1 MNKIISPKQVEDS
14 TVLINC
20 NGSQG
25 TGFFINNELI
35 LTARH
40 VIEDC
45 LNFGKD
51 FLIGGENYN
60 TTDVLD
66 SCEKQDLCIIKSKYE
81 SIEYL
86 PLVRGTISY
95 RQPCSTFGFPSKG
108 IKGGRQFEGKVNSI
122 QVKRHWDFSF
132 EIVGLDEF
140 DYSGVSGSAIVSN
153 RSVIGIAL
161 IQRGQSIH
169 VISVRKA
176 YDFLIKNEVT
186 VLDDENLNEI
196 PLGLKEDINRAT
208 PNYAVYQELG
218 NKLETNNG
226 WFLCYGVPGSG
237 KTTIIAGYDNQNE
250 RIEVLGRYF
259 TKIPQDTIGQSVR
272 VSRKKLMDWLE
283 SVVSEK
289 LGYPIEVL
297 SKIEKRIERI
307 PDLLNELAKKYE
319 SSNCVLFIDGLD
331 EVDDLDVFLGI
342 FPLELPKPISIV
354 LSCTSEDILPIRIKN
369 RIQDEHRIKVTA
381 LHLGQCEFYLRE
393 ELKCKEISTEFIQ
406 KIAIKSEGHPLYLM
420 YLINY
425 LNSCES
431 LSEIELWIE
440 EIPSIG
446 GEISR
451 YYDVLW
457 DDFFRDEGKLWIIII
472 MSQLRSPVTPKI
484 LLEMLPDEHKLGF
497 YSNFS
502 PIKYLFKEENNLE
515 LYHASFRDYIFSK
528 VPDFIPL
535 ANDQIFKFCNKK
547 TENSYS
553 IENQL
558 YHLTQSSKREDSL
571 VFCCQSWADKCAL
584 SHVNPELIIQDIK
597 KVIAVALDLRSV
609 IEVLRLLLLLHR
621 IEFRYESVL
630 AEYANYMARALIAM
644 GEYSAAMKYLVREH
658 TLLVSSED
666 AIQFLQLFYEN
677 GRSNEANVLRVILD
691 SQFRYFVEEEWIGKK
706 GENISIEPIIIQ
718 AKAKILSMHIDRQN
732 GAEDLMKLI
741 LILKEFQH
749 ISEESKDE
757 YNARIFY
764 DLREVACAW
773 QIGYLLRI
781 DDFYQSSKWVSE
793 KMKVPLDDKWAKLR
807 AISIVYF
814 NELNFYSSHK
824 IEKKDA
830 YKESISDL
838 EWLID
843 SCGYRNE
850 GNTVYTLIE
859 ALINDSSRFD
869 IVEDLIGQYLASS
882 GIQELQILN
891 VNGVDVNWDDINTLY
906 SISKM
911 EGYKGSIFDTSILP
925 ELSSMRKNCTL
936 GFYQIIRGIG
946 ILEGRL
952 IKESKSE
959 SSLEEN
965 DLDELKSF
973 IGFLDFGLKERVR
986 WDRSYFIPET
996 IVPFIYD
1003 KTAYLIANFFHESI
1017 DWFVSN
1023 ICDRSTIQLGLYSEG
1038 YRDSL
1043 TDIIQVFLACGV
1055 KNDLVEKLIEL
1066 LEIHTRKYVQ
1076 NRWERTP
1083 ELVRIVEYYSLINQ
1097 PKKAKNVFK
1106 SMLNTSMGP
1115 SWYKEAQMQLLNTT
1129 LSLKKNDLK
1138 ANKYLQKFASL
1149 LDAASGEMTF
1159 QRYIRYEKE
1168 SFIGDILKLGET
1180 KKAID
1185 YLKFETIPPVD
1196 VLINNAEREKVDNLG
1211 IGLGNNQGANNLSI
1225 QSGVLEIINYCEDLS
1240 PFIKIALCSI
1250 FTINDDTY
1258 RYVDKY
1264 GSSLA
1269 VAINEVKETKYLS
1282 LIFDFIS
1289 EIFRSRDLKEDRQ
1302 SLFEYIGNFHSNLN
1316 QKIYEDFWSFL
1327 NSKKEGEF
1335 LPQKIEKNSKK
1346 EDIMETKKDP
1356 FEEFN
1361 ELVMKE
1367 NLLDSELI
1375 QKGLNVFRQE
1385 RVNFWLNNWSNS
1397 SYKAKKNIKQLF
1409 NDSQD
1414 VIEHLKP
1421 FIKTIDIDTWLVVDQ
1436 LIGFLGNSASKEEIE
1451 SLYEV
1456 VTTHFEL
1463 LVRPD
1468 QFVFQKY
1475 EWICN
1480 EKEKER
1486 KLNDEIILDFIIW
1499 LLNYPLGWV
1508 KDRSYEAL
1516 LFLSKIMPVLT
1527 IKSLIE
1533 ESLSNKCNKSSIIC
1547 AEVLADLS
1555 NEYSQCFI
1563 DLLTENKEYLNQM
1576 SSTNHLSIFKYYLD
1590 VGKRLMKDGFSELL
1604 DNLLTSIPDSNLS
1617 GKDILLDEEMLTPI
1631 NNKISALN
1639 DLQIL
1644 NRSFCE
1650 ILLKNIEDCC
1660 YPFSWLENVEADEYL
1675 RRSYSLNFFHG
1686 RYWEILQFSLNK
1698 AIMGSVSKDNLE
1710 SVYNIIN
1717 LDRNV

>member
-25 TGFFINNELI
+25 TGFFINNKLI

-66 SCEKQDLCIIKSKYE
+66 SCKKQDLCIIKSKYE

-153 RSVIGIAL
+153 RSVIGITL

-169 VISVRKA
+169 VISIRKA

-218 NKLETNNG
+218 NKLETHNG

-369 RIQDEHRIKVTA
+369 QIKDEHRIKVTA

-406 KIAIKSEGHPLYLM
+406 KIAIKSEGHPLYLR
-420 YLINY
+420 YLVNY

-472 MSQLRSPVTPKI
+472 MSQLRSPVIPKI

-502 PIKYLFKEENNLE
+502 PIKYLFKDENNLE

-644 GEYSAAMKYLVREH
+644 GEDKAAVQYLIRENN
-658 TLLVSSED
+658 LLVTDEE
-666 AIQFLQLFYEN
+666 AIECMQLFSEK
-677 GRSNEANVLRVILD
+677 GQFREANRLSEILN
-691 SQFRYFVEEEWIGKK
+691 SQFRFFVEEKLQRGNEF
-706 GENISIEPIIIQ
+706 SVQPFLIQ
-718 AKAKILSMHIDRQN
+718 AQNQVLSMHFNKDHRGN
-732 GAEDLMKLI
+732 ELI
-741 LILKEFQH
+741 VMLQLLKNYQDA
-749 ISEESKDE
+749 SEEKGYVE
-757 YNARIFY
+757 NAKLFY
-764 DLREVACAW
+764 DLREYACAW
-773 QIGYLLRI
+773 QIGYTLRI
-781 DDFYQSSKWVSE
+781 DNFYQSSEFVSKYMKTPIDSKWT
-793 KMKVPLDDKWAKLR
+793 KIR
-807 AISIVYF
+807 ALSV
-814 NELNFYSSHK
+814 LNFNTFNLYGTKKIHK
-824 IEKKDA
+824 TQKFKEAIED
-830 YKESISDL
+830 I

-843 SCGYRNE
+843 NYGYENDAIF
-850 GNTVYTLIE
+850 LIIA
-859 ALINDSSRFD
+859 ALIDETVRFD
-869 IVEDLIGQYLASS
+869 IVDSLIDKY
-882 GIQELQILN
+882 LQITDVDKLHIKDA
-891 VNGVDVNWDDINTLY
+891 NGVDINWKNVNLLY
-906 SISKM
+906 NISKM
-911 EGYKGSIFDTSILP
+911 EGYIGKEIDSSFLS
-925 ELSSMRKNCTL
+925 ERSSMSENCVIKLSLLVRYIGKIEGELVRCRTEKKKNL
-936 GFYQIIRGIG
+936 GYLQS
-946 ILEGRL
+946 L
-952 IKESKSE
+952 IEF
-959 SSLEEN
+959 L
-965 DLDELKSF
+965 SF
-973 IGFLDFGLKERVR
+973 TLKERAF
-986 WDRSYFIPET
+986 WNRSYFIPET
-996 IVPFIYD
+996 IIPFIYG
-1003 KTAYLIANFFHESI
+1003 KLAYLIATFFHESI

-1023 ICDRSTIQLGLYSEG
+1023 VCDRAEMQLGLYSEG

-1043 TDIIQVFLACGV
+1043 TNIIQVFLSSDV
-1055 KNDLVEKLIEL
+1055 KNDRIEKLIEL
-1066 LEIHTRKYVQ
+1066 LDIHTQKYVQ

-1083 ELVRIVEYYSLINQ
+1083 ELLRITEYYSLINQ

-1129 LSLKKNDLK
+1129 LSLKNKDLRV
-1138 ANKYLQKFASL
+1138 NKYLQKFASL

-1180 KKAID
+1180 QKAID
-1185 YLKFETIPPVD
+1185 YLKFETIPPID
-1196 VLINNAEREKVDNLG
+1196 VLINNAEREKMDNLDT
-1211 IGLGNNQGANNLSI
+1211 GLGNNQGANNLSI
-1225 QSGVLEIINYCEDLS
+1225 QSGVLEIINHCEDLS
-1240 PFIKIALCSI
+1240 PFIRIALCSI

-1264 GSSLA
+1264 GYSLA
-1269 VAINEVKETKYLS
+1269 VAMNEVKETKHLS
-1282 LIFDFIS
+1282 LIFDHIS
-1289 EIFRSRDLKEDRQ
+1289 EIFRSRDLKEDHQ
-1302 SLFEYIGNFHSNLN
+1302 SLSEYVDNFHSNLN
-1316 QKIYEDFWSFL
+1316 QKIYDDFWNFL
-1327 NSKKEGEF
+1327 NSKKDGEL
-1335 LPQKIEKNSKK
+1335 LPQRIAKNSNN
-1346 EDIMETKKDP
+1346 EDIRRIKKDP
-1356 FEEFN
+1356 FEKFN

-1367 NLLDSELI
+1367 NLLNSELI
-1375 QKGLNVFRQE
+1375 EKGLNIFKQE

-1397 SYKAKKNIKQLF
+1397 SYKAKKNIKELF
-1409 NDSQD
+1409 SGSQD
-1414 VIEHLKP
+1414 VLENLKP
-1421 FIKTIDIDTWLVVDQ
+1421 FIKNIDIDAWLVVDQ
-1436 LIGFLGNSASKEEIE
+1436 LIGFLNDHVYVEEIE
-1451 SLYEV
+1451 GLYKV
-1456 VTTHFEL
+1456 VTNHFDL
-1463 LVRPD
+1463 LIRPE
-1468 QFVFQKY
+1468 QFVLQKY
-1475 EWICN
+1475 EWISSQ
-1480 EKEKER
+1480 KGKER
-1486 KLNDEIILDFIIW
+1486 KLNNKIILNFIIW
-1499 LLNYPLGWV
+1499 LLNYPLDWI

-1516 LFLSKIMPVLT
+1516 LFLAEAMPVLT

-1533 ESLSNKCNKSSIIC
+1533 ESLSNKYNKSGNIC
-1547 AEVLADLS
+1547 AEILVDLS
-1555 NEYSQCFI
+1555 SEYSQHFI
-1563 DLLTENKEYLNQM
+1563 DILTQNKEYLNQI
-1576 SSTNHLSIFKYYLD
+1576 SSVDHLSIFKCYLD
-1590 VGKRLMKDGFSELL
+1590 IGKRLAENDFSELL
-1604 DNLLTSIPDSNLS
+1604 DNLLVLIPDSNSL
-1617 GKDILLDEEMLTPI
+1617 GKDVLLDEERLYLI
-1631 NNKISALN
+1631 NDQINALN

-1644 NRSFCE
+1644 DRSFCE
-1650 ILLKNIEDCC
+1650 KLLKNIEDCC
-1660 YPFSWLENVEADEYL
+1660 APFSWLENVKADEYL
-1675 RRSYSLNFFHG
+1675 RRSYSLKYING
-1686 RYWEILQFSLNK
+1686 RYSDMLKFSLNK
-1698 AIMGSVSKDNLE
+1698 AIMGNISKDSLE
-1710 SVYNIIN
+1710 SAYCIIN
-1717 LDRNV
+1717 FNRNV